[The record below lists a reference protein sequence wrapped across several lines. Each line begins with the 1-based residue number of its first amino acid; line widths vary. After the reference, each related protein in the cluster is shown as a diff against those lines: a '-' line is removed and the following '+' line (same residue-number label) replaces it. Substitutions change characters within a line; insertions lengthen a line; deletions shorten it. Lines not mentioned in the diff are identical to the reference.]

1 MGVQM
6 RIRIE
11 RTGLLCAAKAWARD
25 RSGATAVA
33 FAIGFAVLA
42 PVSLGVFDIYRS
54 TQQRDKLQDALDA
67 ATLYAAR
74 SPALTNAEIDAV
86 GDQAMTANLK
96 LIDGAA
102 LLGSTFALSGTKVV
116 SSASVSLPAFA
127 PALFAHAPVSV
138 GSQVERAMDKLEI
151 ALVLDNTGSM
161 AGTKLSTLKTEAKKL
176 VDKLMAAAARS
187 SDPNAVKIALV
198 PFSNT
203 VRVLNTTDIT
213 GSKYTDASHSGV
225 NIPTWIDPEAKNH
238 WSAGRKD
245 IFNGF
250 YTDRFTMMRNVG
262 QNWNGCV
269 EIRVQ
274 PYDVQEDP
282 PSSSDKDTMFVPYF
296 WPDEP
301 NTNPYNSS
309 FNNYKS
315 DGTLA
320 AGVGASWINYERNA
334 VKYTGKT
341 MSSGNFNSTGM
352 SYQKGPNA
360 GCTLQPVIRLTTDGS
375 TIKASI
381 DNMTA
386 IGETNIPM
394 GLIWGWHAVTPN
406 LPFGDGTA
414 YNTPHTRK
422 IIILMTDGE
431 NTNFDSGDA
440 NDSHYGGLGFA
451 WQRLGSI
458 TETMS
463 EAQRTQAL
471 DGRLSILCTNM
482 KAKHVEIYTIRVEV
496 SSGSSTL
503 LQNCATSADK
513 FYDVQNVATL
523 GVAFDAIAGSITN
536 LRISH

>member
-1 MGVQM
+1 M

-203 VRVLNTTDIT
+203 VRVQGTTTIT
-213 GSKYTDASHSGV
+213 GANYNDASHSGAS
-225 NIPTWIDPEAKNH
+225 IPTWIDPEAKSH

-245 IFNGF
+245 IFDGF
-250 YTDRFTMMRNVG
+250 YTDRFTMMRNIN
-262 QNWNGCV
+262 QNWAGCV
-269 EIRVQ
+269 EIRAQ

-282 PSSSDKDTMFVPYF
+282 PSAANDTRFAPYF

-301 NTNPYNSS
+301 DSSNFNQYMKDVNNS
-309 FNNYKS
+309 
-315 DGTLA
+315 DTLWADKQKRA
-320 AGVGASWINYERNA
+320 A
-334 VKYTGKT
+334 KYTGGALYK
-341 MSSGNFNSTGM
+341 SGNFTSTGM
-352 SYQKGPNA
+352 TYARGPNA

-375 TIKASI
+375 VIKTSI
-381 DNMTA
+381 DNMNA

-394 GLIWGWHAVTPN
+394 GLMWGWHAVTPN

-431 NTNFDSGDA
+431 NTNFDSGDS
-440 NDSHYGGLGFA
+440 NDSHYGGLGFV
-451 WQRLGSI
+451 WQRLSGL
-458 TETMS
+458 TENQS
-463 EAQRTQAL
+463 EATRTQMM